1 VAAVRPG
8 GGEGGPHRRAA
19 PLLLGV
25 AAVVVA
31 AIAALVGPVTS
42 PMVTMFFAWFAG
54 SVAYLRLRAAVAVMA
69 WVGLVY
75 AALLALQD
83 GHFLPVPRWSTTVGI
98 MVVTAIF
105 LNRLVKRAWALA
117 GDEHDARTKAE
128 GVRAELEV
136 VNEQKRRFMA
146 RMSHELRTPLN
157 AIIGF
162 SEVLARCSF
171 GELNP
176 KQARYVNDVVD
187 SGRRVLALV
196 DDVLDPVT
204 RSAFAEL
211 PPATGGSAEAVP
223 PQAGERPAPVTLGEP
238 DSPERRAETAR
249 LVVILAVGLTGVAA
263 IQALFF
269 HVHFVPQLAG
279 YQEKFFALAVA
290 GGFTIALAAATR
302 PQWLGSPSFFPYL
315 AALAIINLSAGAYAA
330 GPRMGDFIGLFYV
343 GVGVA
348 FIPILT
354 PRQAKA
360 TLVLLGAGY
369 GAVLAWTDGY
379 PAPLARWAA
388 VMGFVVATGVV
399 LRRFVSH
406 IEALTRA
413 ERKARAETER
423 VVAELEVASRHKS
436 EFLTSMSHEMRT
448 PLNVVNGF
456 SEVLASQ
463 AFGPLNDK
471 QAEYAAD
478 VLASGRHLLDL
489 VNDILDLAKADAGG
503 VELEVRDVDLELA
516 LEAALLPFQGTA
528 ILRDIDLSLETGPGL
543 AKITADE
550 GKLMRAIGH
559 LVSNAL
565 KFTADG
571 GRVTVRAA
579 RDADGVEISVTDTG
593 RGIDP
598 SDHNRIFDAFAHAE
612 QAPANEQGSGLGL
625 AIARRYAELH
635 GGSLTVRSDVGLGSV
650 FTLRLPVQRQAIEPR
665 APAEVV

>member
-1 VAAVRPG
+1 
-8 GGEGGPHRRAA
+8 
-19 PLLLGV
+19 
-25 AAVVVA
+25 
-31 AIAALVGPVTS
+31 
-42 PMVTMFFAWFAG
+42 MVTMFFVWFSG
-54 SVAYLRLRAAVAVMA
+54 SVAYLRPRAAVAVMA
-69 WVGLVY
+69 WVGVVY

-117 GDEHDARTKAE
+117 DGEHDARTRAE
-128 GVRAELEV
+128 RVRAELEV
-136 VNEQKRRFMA
+136 VNEQKSRFMA

-162 SEVLARCSF
+162 SEVLARRSF
-171 GELNP
+171 GELNS

-204 RSAFAEL
+204 GSAFAEL
-211 PPATGGSAEAVP
+211 PPATPGGSP
-223 PQAGERPAPVTLGEP
+223 ERGPAPRLTLGEP
-238 DSPERRAETAR
+238 DSPDRRAETAR
-249 LVVILAVGLTGVAA
+249 LVVILAVGMTGLAA
-263 IQALFF
+263 IQWLFF
-269 HVHFVPQLAG
+269 HIHFVPQLAG
-279 YQEKFFALAVA
+279 YQEKSFALAVA
-290 GGFTIALAAATR
+290 GGFTIALAAAIR
-302 PQWLGSPSFFPYL
+302 PQWLGSPAFFPYL
-315 AALAIINLSAGAYAA
+315 ATLAIINLSAGAYAA

-343 GVGVA
+343 GTGAA

-388 VMGFVVATGVV
+388 VMGFVVVTGVV
-399 LRRFVSH
+399 LRRFVSR

-413 ERKARAETER
+413 ERKARDETER

-436 EFLTSMSHEMRT
+436 EFLASMSHELRT

-528 ILRDIDLSLETGPGL
+528 ILRDIDLRRETGPGL
-543 AKITADE
+543 AKVKADE

-565 KFTADG
+565 KFTAEG

-635 GGSLTVRSDVGLGSV
+635 GGSLTVRSDVGLGAV
-650 FTLRLPVQRQAIEPR
+650 FTLSLPIQRQSIEPR